1 MFKKL
6 KKLLFLLD
14 FSGTSPNLRILNNNN
29 YKSILS
35 SLISIII
42 IIISFSFV
50 VYSIIDFANQ
60 NPIIN
65 YYKNID
71 NNINKTF
78 QISDSFLMFKFTLY
92 SQCVEDDY
100 QGKYMSHYIN
110 GEPKNEFELEK
121 CELGKNIDLKYKN
134 IIEDFEKDNN
144 ENISNY
150 LCQKKKKKKY
160 Q

>member
-1 MFKKL
+1 MLKKL

-14 FSGTSPNLRILNNNN
+14 FAGTSPNLRILNNNN

-60 NPIIN
+60 NPIIS

-78 QISDSFLMFKFTLY
+78 QISDSFLMFKISLDFNCL
-92 SQCVEDDY
+92 EEDY
-100 QGKYMSHYIN
+100 QVKIMSHIIN
-110 GEPKNEFELEK
+110 HKIENEFELEK

-134 IIEDFEKDNN
+134 LIEDFEKDNK
-144 ENISNY
+144 EI
-150 LCQKKKKKKY
+150 
-160 Q
+160 

>member
-14 FSGTSPNLRILNNNN
+14 FVGTSPNLRILNNNN

-35 SLISIII
+35 SIISIII
-42 IIISFSFV
+42 IIISIAFV
-50 VYSIIDFANQ
+50 IYSIIDFKNQ
-60 NPIIN
+60 NPIIS

-110 GEPKNEFELEK
+110 GELKNEF
-121 CELGKNIDLKYKN
+121 
-134 IIEDFEKDNN
+134 
-144 ENISNY
+144 
-150 LCQKKKKKKY
+150 
-160 Q
+160 

>member
-14 FSGTSPNLRILNNNN
+14 FAGTSPNLRILNNNN

-35 SLISIII
+35 SIISIII
-42 IIISFSFV
+42 IIISIAFV
-50 VYSIIDFANQ
+50 IYSIIDFMNQ
-60 NPIIN
+60 NPIIS

-110 GEPKNEFELEK
+110 GERKNDFELEK

-144 ENISNY
+144 EI
-150 LCQKKKKKKY
+150 
-160 Q
+160 